1 MELAACHSLHTWG
14 CHAYSWRA
22 ERRLCSHCVPPRCF
36 HPEHNVDWLRLWTPL
51 LALTL
56 KHEKPSRRPPKFS
69 LFFLQLAM
77 DPQTI
82 AKRATPKSLR
92 ESASLRLAGLGESG
106 WLLRLLAAG
115 SSLYACCGALHVCG
129 IWRLASFW
137 WCMWPASTQTCPGSM
152 EK

>member
-1 MELAACHSLHTWG
+1 
-14 CHAYSWRA
+14 
-22 ERRLCSHCVPPRCF
+22 
-36 HPEHNVDWLRLWTPL
+36 
-51 LALTL
+51 
-56 KHEKPSRRPPKFS
+56 
-69 LFFLQLAM
+69 M

-137 WCMWPASTQTCPGSM
+137 
-152 EK
+152 